1 MKEGPGQMC
10 PRKKQPNVSE
20 NNIVM
25 PAFNAIKHGLLVSMA
40 VLILCSSSASA
51 QLGRM
56 SSHWRSRQLLLDV
69 SPPPVG
75 NVIGNSTSFP
85 PPSPSPPPPLT
96 PSPPPPVS
104 TAASPPPSKIAD
116 KFKHLEE
123 GKSPAEKGIA
133 ITIGVLMLVGI
144 LTCLVCCVFRR
155 GGQWRIP
162 GLQWF
167 KKKFGPKDKYSRY
180 VDNQDDGF

>member
-1 MKEGPGQMC
+1 MC
-10 PRKKQPNVSE
+10 PREKQPNLLE
-20 NNIVM
+20 MNNVKT
-25 PAFNAIKHGLLVSMA
+25 ALNTIKHGLLVSMA

-51 QLGRM
+51 QLGRT
-56 SSHWRSRQLLLDV
+56 SSHRRSRQLLLDV
-69 SPPPVG
+69 PPPPVG
-75 NVIGNSTSFP
+75 SGSVISTSSP
-85 PPSPSPPPPLT
+85 PPSPSSPPPLP
-96 PSPPPPVS
+96 PSPPLPVPP
-104 TAASPPPSKIAD
+104 AASPPPSKISE

-155 GGQWRIP
+155 GGQWRVP

-167 KKKFGPKDKYSRY
+167 KKKYGPKDKYSRY